1 MRSRQ
6 PVISFHPVAWSRI
19 LPLLLALLLGAVS
32 ADASQ
37 VDGLY
42 SAEVQVA
49 GQSAEQR
56 TEGIVRAFAEMLVKV
71 TGNRT
76 IAGRSELQEAL
87 KLAPRYVQQY
97 RYRLVPASGGG
108 DEAEQDASRLLMVQF
123 DAEAV
128 RRLLRERRLPVWGEN
143 RPAGI
148 VWLGVESAGQRRLLQ
163 PESDSELVIAM
174 TAAAE
179 KRGIPVLFP
188 LMDLEDQSAV
198 QVADLWG
205 NFIQNIRRGSERY
218 SPDLI
223 VTGRLVRLS
232 DRLWRVNWHLY
243 HGDRSSVWRDEG
255 SLPTELAAAGI
266 QRVADLL
273 AERYAP
279 VLGEGSLSLIRLRI
293 SGVNS
298 LEQYAR
304 VGELLRSQS
313 AVERVEM
320 VAAEPEAVTYELHSR
335 GGVQV
340 LEQGLSLGGVIEPLP
355 ELPTGAEPLT
365 EGIDLHYRMR

>member
-1 MRSRQ
+1 MPSRQ
-6 PVISFHPVAWSRI
+6 PLMPFPVAWSRI
-19 LPLLLALLLGAVS
+19 SLLLLILFLFIAPA
-32 ADASQ
+32 AASQ

-42 SAEVQVA
+42 SAEVAVA

-56 TEGIVRAFAEMLVKV
+56 SEGIVRAFAEMLVKV
-71 TGNRT
+71 TGNRGIT
-76 IAGRSELQEAL
+76 GRGELQEAL
-87 KLAPRYVQQY
+87 KQAPRYVQQY
-97 RYRLVPASGGG
+97 RYRLIPGAGEESGS
-108 DEAEQDASRLLMVQF
+108 EADTSRLLTVQF

-128 RRLLRERRLPVWGEN
+128 RRLLRELRLPVWGEN

-148 VWLGVESAGQRRLLQ
+148 VWMGIESGGQRRLLQ
-163 PESDSELVIAM
+163 PESDSSLMVAM
-174 TAAAE
+174 MAAAE
-179 KRGIPVLFP
+179 KRGIPLLLP
-188 LMDLEDQSAV
+188 LMDLEDQAAV

-223 VTGRLVRLS
+223 VTGRLARLS
-232 DRLWRVNWHLY
+232 DQLWRVNWHLY
-243 HGDRSSVWRDEG
+243 QGDRSSIWRDEG
-255 SLPTELAAAGI
+255 GEPAQLAAAGI

-279 VLGEGSLSLIRLRI
+279 VLGEGSVSRVRLRI

-304 VGELLRSQS
+304 IGELLGSQS
-313 AVERVEM
+313 ALERVELI
-320 VAAEPEAVTYELHSR
+320 AAEPEALTYELQAR

-355 ELPTGAEPLT
+355 EPPEGGGALT
-365 EGIDLHYRMR
+365 EGIDLYYRMR